1 MSAQKIKTTWFALV
15 LCIAWLT
22 ALACVPASAFA
33 ANYSEYGDKV
43 VHAVEMGGSE
53 DNIRLAHA
61 ACTVS
66 YSRRVW
72 HGGGYD
78 GTNLWMDVFHDTLPG
93 NKWVRAC
100 EVNVAA
106 IVRWTGIDPTYPVY
120 AGKLLQYARNSDK
133 WDYLGYW
140 NEDES
145 KLLPGDILA
154 YYGGTVN
161 GKKIT
166 GLHVCMYVGGDIV
179 KDVYNDYVK
188 GTDGDVGKPV
198 SGAKYVSAHSGGGNL
213 NNKQN
218 GIGGSGAPCMDTART
233 AYAKGIYHKGLYHII
248 RLKGAVNSEAALK
261 AIAARKTI
269 DDGIYRLSLAGKG
282 SKKLD
287 IKDASSKNGAPI
299 QIDSSKQRA
308 SQRWRFVFTPD
319 GYYRII
325 NASSGKSLSI
335 AGGKAKNKVRVYQTK
350 WRNAKSQ
357 KWRVVKTDKGYAISS
372 ALSKKYSLYTKGG
385 KTKKGTSIF
394 LYKRSAN
401 KASNWRLSLVKSG
414 FEENTFTLTNVRSKR
429 ALYTPAE
436 SGKPAKQA
444 MENTAGSSQQWRVAY
459 DEKTG
464 YYTLQNV
471 RSGKYLTAKGAKV
484 NQSGYKSN
492 KITQRWDIKK
502 DGSHWMVRSAA
513 TGKAL
518 CIAKNSK
525 KAYAKAALAKVK
537 GNKSRLWSLRVV
549 EEAITPAPSTPPST
563 ASDDSPN
570 DNLTVVTQ

>member
-1 MSAQKIKTTWFALV
+1 MSAQKIKTSWFALV

-120 AGKLLQYARNSDK
+120 AGKLLDYARKSDK

-140 NEDES
+140 DEDES

-166 GLHVCMYVGGDIV
+166 GLHVCMYVGNDIIT
-179 KDVYNDYVK
+179 DVYNAYVK

-213 NNKQN
+213 KNKRN
-218 GIGGSGAPCMDTART
+218 GIGGSGAPSMDTART

-248 RLKGAVNSEAALK
+248 RLKGAVNSESALK

-269 DDGIYRLSLAGKG
+269 DDGLYKLSLANAS

-287 IKDASSKNGAPI
+287 VKNAPTKGGASMQLN
-299 QIDSSKQRA
+299 SSKQRA

-325 NASSGKSLSI
+325 NAASGKSLSI
-335 AGGKAKNKVRVYQTK
+335 AGGKTKKKARIYQAK
-350 WRNAKSQ
+350 WRNVKSQ
-357 KWRVVKTDKGYAISS
+357 KWRVVKTSKGYAISS
-372 ALSKKYSLYTKGG
+372 ALNKKYSLYTKGG
-385 KTKKGTSIF
+385 KTKKGAALL
-394 LYKRSAN
+394 LYKRSAA
-401 KASNWRLSLVKSG
+401 KALNWKLSPIKPSFAEGTYVITNAKSRLSL
-414 FEENTFTLTNVRSKR
+414 F
-429 ALYTPAE
+429 TPAA
-436 SGKPAKQA
+436 SGKPAKQVKT
-444 MENTAGSSQQWRVAY
+444 NTAASSQQWRIAY

-464 YYTLQNV
+464 SYTLQNV
-471 RSGKYLTAKGAKV
+471 RSGKYLTAKGSGTK
-484 NQSGYKSN
+484 QTGYKSN

-502 DGSHWMVRSAA
+502 DGSSWAIRSAA

-518 CIAKNSK
+518 SIAKNSN
-525 KAYAKAALAKVK
+525 KANAKAAVAKLK
-537 GNKSRLWSLRVV
+537 GNKTRLWNLQVV
-549 EEAITPAPSTPPST
+549 QEAIAPAPSTP
-563 ASDDSPN
+563 SD

>member
-1 MSAQKIKTTWFALV
+1 MSARKIRSAGFALA
-15 LCIAWLT
+15 LCVTLLA
-22 ALACVPASAFA
+22 ALACIPARAFA

-43 VHAVEMGGSE
+43 IHAIEMGGSE

-106 IVRWTGIDPTYPVY
+106 IVRWTGIDPTYPIY
-120 AGKLLQYARNSDK
+120 AGNLMGYAKNSDK

-140 NEDES
+140 DEDES

-166 GLHVCMYVGGDIV
+166 GLHVCMYVGDDIV
-179 KDVYNDYVK
+179 SDVYKAYVK

-198 SGAKYVSAHSGGGNL
+198 SGARYVSAHSGSGNL
-213 NNKQN
+213 NNKHN

-233 AYAKGIYHKGLYHII
+233 AYAKGIYHKGLYQII

-269 DDGIYRLSLAGKG
+269 DDGVYRLSLASKG
-282 SKKLD
+282 SRKLD
-287 IKDASSKNGAPI
+287 IANASSKNGAPI
-299 QIDSSKQRA
+299 QLNSGRQRA
-308 SQRWRFVFTPD
+308 SQRWRFTFTPD
-319 GYYRII
+319 GYYRIV

-335 AGGKAKNKVRVYQTK
+335 AGGKAKHKVRVYQTK

-385 KTKKGTSIF
+385 KTKKGATVL
-394 LYKRSAN
+394 LYKRSAS
-401 KASNWRLSLVKSG
+401 KALNWKLSLVKPG
-414 FEENTFTLTNVRSKR
+414 FEEKTYVLTNSKSK
-429 ALYTPAE
+429 LSLFTPAANN
-436 SGKPAKQA
+436 KPAKQVQT
-444 MENTAGSSQQWRVAY
+444 NTAASSQQWRIAY
-459 DEKTG
+459 DVKTG
-464 YYTLQNV
+464 YYTMQNV
-471 RSGKYLTAKGAKV
+471 RSGKYLTAKGTTVK
-484 NQSGYKSN
+484 QTGYKAN
-492 KITQRWDIKK
+492 KITQRWDVKK
-502 DGSHWMVRSAA
+502 DGAAWMIRNAY

-518 CIAKNSK
+518 SIAKNSK
-525 KAYAKAALAKVK
+525 KVNAKAALAKVK
-537 GNKSRLWSLRVV
+537 GNKTHQWKLLAV
-549 EEAITPAPSTPPST
+549 EEAIVPAPVDPPST
-563 ASDDSPN
+563 SPGDSAGSD
-570 DNLTVVTQ
+570 LTVVTQ